1 MKNFA
6 DLDTVDLDDDK
17 DALVIIDQTRLP
29 NELKV
34 LQLQNQ
40 KDIFEAIYL
49 LKVRGAPAIGVAA
62 AIGVYLATKQ
72 IKAGSFEDFY
82 KQFKLSKDYLA
93 SSRPTAVN
101 LFWALERMEKVV
113 VNHKGL
119 PIADIKEAL
128 RQEACTI
135 KNEDIE
141 ICAKIGQNGLALL
154 KDGMGILTHC
164 NAGRL
169 AAVRY
174 GTALAPIYAAH
185 QKGMKIKVYADE
197 TRPLLQGARL
207 TAYELS
213 KSGIDVTLICDNM
226 AAQVMKNGWV
236 DAVITGADRIAA
248 NGDVCN
254 KIGTSG
260 LAILAKHF
268 GIPFYVAAPKSTF
281 DLSLSNGTL
290 IPIEQRPA
298 TEISTLH
305 FKQPIA
311 PEGVR
316 VYNPSFDITPH
327 SLIAGIITEDGVVG
341 GKG

>member
-34 LQLQNQ
+34 LELQNQ

-62 AIGVYLATKQ
+62 AIGVYLAAKQ
-72 IKAGSFEDFY
+72 IKAESFEDFY
-82 KQFKLSKDYLA
+82 KQFNAAKDYLA

-128 RQEACTI
+128 RQEAAAI

-164 NAGRL
+164 NA
-169 AAVRY
+169 
-174 GTALAPIYAAH
+174 
-185 QKGMKIKVYADE
+185 
-197 TRPLLQGARL
+197 
-207 TAYELS
+207 
-213 KSGIDVTLICDNM
+213 
-226 AAQVMKNGWV
+226 
-236 DAVITGADRIAA
+236 
-248 NGDVCN
+248 
-254 KIGTSG
+254 
-260 LAILAKHF
+260 
-268 GIPFYVAAPKSTF
+268 
-281 DLSLSNGTL
+281 
-290 IPIEQRPA
+290 
-298 TEISTLH
+298 
-305 FKQPIA
+305 
-311 PEGVR
+311 
-316 VYNPSFDITPH
+316 
-327 SLIAGIITEDGVVG
+327 
-341 GKG
+341 